1 MYLCL
6 YLSSIYAHHYIH
18 ISLPVFSASTS
29 NLAIICLSVS
39 NLYSSIYI
47 INVCIPMVIY
57 LYNYHLSIHPST
69 YLCIIYIY
77 CLSISVI
84 ICLLS
89 IVHPSIFLSFVC
101 LYLFIYLSVIC
112 LSTCLSVTSICIY
125 LLCLLLFLS
134 MYPPIYL
141 SSLSICIYHLHV
153 YYYHLPT
160 CLSLHPPHLP
170 ICRLSVSVTYLHT
183 SPSVHPPSCDTG
195 LLTKVSQWRTM
206 PTKPGSAGGLGASVT
221 HPRPRSV
228 MVVLDTAQVGPF
240 PEVPLYS
247 SLEVFAL
254 QRGESSREVYGVT

>member
-101 LYLFIYLSVIC
+101 LYLFIYLYLSSVYPPAY
-112 LSTCLSVTSICIY
+112 LSRLSVSIFCVYYYSYLCIHPFIYHLCLSVYIIYMSIIIT
-125 LLCLLLFLS
+125 CLPV
-134 MYPPIYL
+134 YPSIHPIYL
-141 SSLSICIYHLHV
+141 SVACLYLSPIYI
-153 YYYHLPT
+153 
-160 CLSLHPPHLP
+160 PPHLSIHP
-170 ICRLSVSVTYLHT
+170 RVTRVSLQRSPNGGPCR
-183 SPSVHPPSCDTG
+183 PSQG
-195 LLTKVSQWRTM
+195 LLGVLEQVS
-206 PTKPGSAGGLGASVT
+206 PTP
-221 HPRPRSV
+221 
-228 MVVLDTAQVGPF
+228 AQGQ
-240 PEVPLYS
+240 S
-247 SLEVFAL
+247 W
-254 QRGESSREVYGVT
+254 